1 MLASALWILLMGF
14 FAGQI
19 ARRLGAPP
27 LIGMILVGII
37 LGEQVSDVLSP
48 EILKAADNLR
58 IVAVMIILMKAGL
71 GLDREKLAQQGTVAL
86 RLGILPAAIEAL
98 AIAFAAMLIFKFDFP
113 TGLLLGC
120 VIGAES
126 PAVIVPGML
135 RLKSLGWGVTKGIP
149 DAILTGSALSD
160 VLLLLVF
167 SLLLSFLGQG
177 GVENITLPGGF
188 TLSAVQLLPFQV
200 LVEVGLGILIGYAA
214 ARLTVS
220 LLTEQNW
227 TQNAVQDVLITA
239 SIALLLVIVEKA
251 LPYSGYLAAMAM
263 GYFLI
268 ELDAPLARRLR
279 GGFDSLWIV
288 AEIVLFV
295 LLGASIQ
302 LQVLGKTFLPG
313 LLVLAIGLFVGR
325 PIGWYLSTLGSNW
338 NWREKLFLLPGNMAK
353 ATVQAAI
360 GAIPLS
366 MGIKEGEVILAV
378 AALSIL
384 TTAPIGAWGIPI
396 FAPKLL
402 ERGEV
407 DPTKVTVEA
416 RTVLLAAVDA
426 SPLSTE
432 VLTKVASLARRSDG
446 EVIVLHIINIAD
458 TKAVEQLHA
467 RTQKLLADIRHQFI
481 TVTGSVPEEIVRAA
495 QHYQVTDIVMGK
507 RGHQPWEQ
515 VLVGSVS
522 QAVIENSPIP
532 VILVEDRQNQFTLTR
547 RNS

>member
-1 MLASALWILLMGF
+1 MLASVLWILLMGF

-27 LIGMILVGII
+27 LIGMILVGIV
-37 LGEQVSDVLSP
+37 LGPQVSDVLSP
-48 EILKAADNLR
+48 EVLKSADNLR

-86 RLGILPAAIEAL
+86 RLGVLPAAIEAI
-98 AIAFAAMLIFKFDFP
+98 AIAFAAILIFKFDFP

-167 SLLLSFLGQG
+167 SLLLSFFDRGK
-177 GVENITLPGGF
+177 VENIIFPGGF
-188 TLSAVQLLPFQV
+188 SLSAVQLLPFQV
-200 LVEVGLGILIGYAA
+200 VMEVGFGVLIGYIA

-220 LLTEQNW
+220 LLTQQNW
-227 TQNAVQDVLITA
+227 TQNAVQDVLIAA
-239 SIALLLVIVEKA
+239 SIALLLVIFEQTF
-251 LPYSGYLAAMAM
+251 PYSGYLAAMAM
-263 GYFLI
+263 GFFLI
-268 ELDAPLARRLR
+268 ELDPPLARRLR

-302 LQVLGKTFLPG
+302 LQVLGKTFFPG
-313 LLVLAIGLFVGR
+313 LFVLAIGLFIGR
-325 PIGWYLSTLGSNW
+325 TIGWYFSTWGSNW
-338 NWREKLFLLPGNMAK
+338 NWRERLFLLPGNMAK

-360 GAIPLS
+360 GGIPLS
-366 MGIKEGEVILAV
+366 MGIEGGEIILAV
-378 AALSIL
+378 AVLSIL
-384 TTAPIGAWGIPI
+384 ITAPIGAWGIPM

-407 DPTKVTVEA
+407 DPTKVTVVT
-416 RTVLLAAVDA
+416 RNIILAAVDN
-426 SPLSTE
+426 SPFSTE
-432 VLTKVASLARRSDG
+432 VLLKAASLARRVDG
-446 EVIVLHIINIAD
+446 EVIVLHIINIAE
-458 TKAVEQLHA
+458 KEAVEQLRD

-481 TVTGSVPEEIVRAA
+481 TITGSVPEEIMRVAE
-495 QHYQVTDIVMGK
+495 QYQVTDIVIGK
-507 RGHQPWEQ
+507 RGYQPWEK

-522 QAVIENSPIP
+522 QAVIENSSIP
-532 VILVEDRQNQFTLTR
+532 VILVEERKI
-547 RNS
+547 

>member
-1 MLASALWILLMGF
+1 MLASVLWILLMGF

-27 LIGMILVGII
+27 LIGMILVGIV
-37 LGEQVSDVLSP
+37 LGPQVSDVLSS
-48 EILKAADNLR
+48 EVLKSADNLR

-86 RLGILPAAIEAL
+86 RLGILPAGIEAI
-98 AIAFAAMLIFKFDFP
+98 AIALAAMLIFKFDFP

-167 SLLLSFLGQG
+167 SLLLSFFNQG
-177 GVENITLPGGF
+177 EVENIIFPGKF
-188 TLSAVQLLPFQV
+188 TLSAVQLLPFHV
-200 LVEVGLGILIGYAA
+200 VMEVGIGLLIGYVA

-220 LLTEQNW
+220 LLTQQNW
-227 TQNAVQDVLITA
+227 TQNAVQDVLIAAT
-239 SIALLLVIVEKA
+239 IALLLVVFEQNF
-251 LPYSGYLAAMAM
+251 PYSGYLAAMAM
-263 GYFLI
+263 GFFLI

-302 LQVLGKTFLPG
+302 LQVLGNTFFPG

-325 PIGWYLSTLGSNW
+325 TIGWYFSTVGSNW

-366 MGIKEGEVILAV
+366 MGIEGGEIILAV
-378 AALSIL
+378 AVLSIL
-384 TTAPIGAWGIPI
+384 TTAPIGAWAIPM

-407 DPTKVTVEA
+407 DPTKVTVVT
-416 RTVLLAAVDA
+416 RTILLVAVDT
-426 SPLSTE
+426 SPFSTE
-432 VLTKVASLARRSDG
+432 VLLKAASLARRVDG
-446 EVIVLHIINIAD
+446 EVIVLHVINIVE
-458 TKAVEQLHA
+458 KEAVEKLRD
-467 RTQKLLADIRHQFI
+467 RTQKLLSDIRHQFI
-481 TVTGSVPEEIVRAA
+481 TISGSVPEEIMRVA
-495 QHYQVTDIVMGK
+495 QQYQVTDIVMGK
-507 RGHQPWEQ
+507 RGHRPWEQ

-522 QAVIENSPIP
+522 QAVIENSFIP
-532 VILVEDRQNQFTLTR
+532 VILVEDRKN
-547 RNS
+547 

>member
-1 MLASALWILLMGF
+1 MLASVLWILLMGF

-27 LIGMILVGII
+27 LIGMILVGIV
-37 LGEQVSDVLSP
+37 LGPQVSDVLSP
-48 EILKAADNLR
+48 EVLKSADNLR

-86 RLGILPAAIEAL
+86 RLGVLPAAIEAI
-98 AIAFAAMLIFKFDFP
+98 AIAFAAILIFKFDFP

-167 SLLLSFLGQG
+167 SLLLSFFDRGK
-177 GVENITLPGGF
+177 VENIIFPGGF
-188 TLSAVQLLPFQV
+188 SLSAVQLLPFQV
-200 LVEVGLGILIGYAA
+200 VMEVGFGVLIGYIA

-220 LLTEQNW
+220 LLTQQNW
-227 TQNAVQDVLITA
+227 TQNAVQDVLIAA
-239 SIALLLVIVEKA
+239 SIALLLVIFEQTF
-251 LPYSGYLAAMAM
+251 PYSGYLAAMAM
-263 GYFLI
+263 GFFLI
-268 ELDAPLARRLR
+268 ELDPPLARRLR

-313 LLVLAIGLFVGR
+313 LFLLAIGLFIGR
-325 PIGWYLSTLGSNW
+325 TIGWYFSTWGSNW
-338 NWREKLFLLPGNMAK
+338 NWRERLFLLPGNMAK

-360 GAIPLS
+360 GGIPLS
-366 MGIKEGEVILAV
+366 MGIEGGEIILAV
-378 AALSIL
+378 AVLSIL
-384 TTAPIGAWGIPI
+384 ITAPIGAWGIPM

-402 ERGEV
+402 ERGEI
-407 DPTKVTVEA
+407 DPTKVTVVT
-416 RTVLLAAVDA
+416 RNIILAAVDT
-426 SPLSTE
+426 SPFSTE
-432 VLTKVASLARRSDG
+432 VLLKAASLARRVDG
-446 EVIVLHIINIAD
+446 EVIVLHIINIVE
-458 TKAVEQLHA
+458 KEAVEQLRD

-481 TVTGSVPEEIVRAA
+481 TITGSVPEEIMRVAE
-495 QHYQVTDIVMGK
+495 QYQVTDIVIGK
-507 RGHQPWEQ
+507 RGYQPWEK

-522 QAVIENSPIP
+522 QAVIENSSIP
-532 VILVEDRQNQFTLTR
+532 VILVEERKI
-547 RNS
+547 